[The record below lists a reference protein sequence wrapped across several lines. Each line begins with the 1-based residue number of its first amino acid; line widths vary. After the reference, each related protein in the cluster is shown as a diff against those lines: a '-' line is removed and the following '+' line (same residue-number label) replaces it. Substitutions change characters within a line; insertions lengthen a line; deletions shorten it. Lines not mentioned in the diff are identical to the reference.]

1 MYVADMAI
9 STEPRVLGRLLQIV
23 FVSKL
28 HEYVPIPMKKI
39 YQCTSELLS
48 IWYTVD
54 TGHFFHTSLIQCLI
68 FFRHTLMSRI
78 QNLSLF

>member
-48 IWYTVD
+48 IWYTVYN
-54 TGHFFHTSLIQCLI
+54 
-68 FFRHTLMSRI
+68 TLKTCI
-78 QNLSLF
+78 LGPT